1 MSDAAPPPR
10 TAMEVVKL
18 VFASHRSRDTPGLVE
33 LLADDVQ
40 WHTAEGHPY
49 YGGRPWQ
56 GPAEVVEHV
65 VNPVN
70 GDWDDYRTRV
80 DELIDAGD
88 TVVMIGRYTG
98 TNKATGRAL
107 DVPVCTIY
115 RVRDGVIWSFEQ
127 YTDTAAFRRAMMQS
141 YDEETP

>member
-1 MSDAAPPPR
+1 
-10 TAMEVVKL
+10 MEVVAA
-18 VFASHRSRDTPGLVE
+18 VFVSHGARDTPGLVE

-56 GPAEVVEHV
+56 GPDEVVEHV

-70 GDWDDYRTRV
+70 GDWDNYQTRV
-80 DELIDAGD
+80 DELIDGGD
-88 TVVMIGRYTG
+88 KVIMLGRYTG
-98 TNKATGRAL
+98 TNKATGREL

-115 RVRDGVIWSFEQ
+115 RVRDGLIWSFEQ
-127 YTDTAAFRRAMMQS
+127 YTDTAAFRRVMMRP